1 MQAILPLTV
10 KAAALVWKA
19 SVGQLE
25 EIGDSQPSQPF
36 LQEAFDYTLSSF

>member
-10 KAAALVWKA
+10 KTAGLVWKA

-25 EIGDSQPSQPF
+25 EIGDSQPSHPF